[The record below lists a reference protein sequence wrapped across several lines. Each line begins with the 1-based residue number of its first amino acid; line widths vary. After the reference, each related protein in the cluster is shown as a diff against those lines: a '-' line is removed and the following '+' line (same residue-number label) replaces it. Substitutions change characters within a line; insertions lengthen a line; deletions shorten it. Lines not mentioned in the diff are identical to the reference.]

1 LGGRR
6 YVIKKVLQALATLA
20 FILVFNFFLFR
31 IMPSD
36 PVKLL
41 TKQKGIQLSQAAQQ
55 ELIAE
60 LGLDKPLPAQFLT
73 YAGNTLRGEF
83 GPSFL
88 YQGQSVMEVFLRA
101 LWPTLLLVGTATVL
115 MTIIGLYLGIRGGWS
130 RGSRLDTGSMGFS
143 LLFYSMP
150 DFWLAMML
158 LVLFSTF
165 LGWFPS
171 GGYSTPN
178 ADITG
183 IAHVVDV
190 LNHLFLP
197 MVTLTLG
204 YLGEY
209 YLVMRSSLL
218 DVLGEEYVTTVRAK
232 GIRED
237 RVLWGH
243 AVRNALLPTISQ
255 IALGFGFILGGAITI
270 ELVFSYPGL
279 GLLTIN
285 ALDSQDF
292 RLLQGLFFFASVAIL
307 VSNLAA
313 DLLYSWFD
321 PRVKE
326 A

>member
-1 LGGRR
+1 MGGRR

>member
-1 LGGRR
+1 MGGRR

-31 IMPSD
+31 VMPSD

-55 ELIAE
+55 ELINE

-73 YAGNTLRGEF
+73 YAGDTLRGQF

-88 YQGQSVMEVFLRA
+88 YQGQSVMDVFLRA

-183 IAHVVDV
+183 IPHVVDV

-307 VSNLAA
+307 ISNLAA

>member
-31 IMPSD
+31 VMPSD

-55 ELIAE
+55 ELINE

-73 YAGNTLRGEF
+73 YAGDTLRGHF

-183 IAHVVDV
+183 VAHIVDV

-197 MVTLTLG
+197 MITLTLG

>member
-31 IMPSD
+31 VMPSD

-55 ELIAE
+55 ELINE

-73 YAGNTLRGEF
+73 YAGDTLRGQF

-88 YQGQSVMEVFLRA
+88 YQGQSVMDVFLRA
-101 LWPTLLLVGTATVL
+101 LWPTLLLVGTATVF

-183 IAHVVDV
+183 IPHVVDV

-307 VSNLAA
+307 ISNLAA

>member
-1 LGGRR
+1 
-6 YVIKKVLQALATLA
+6 
-20 FILVFNFFLFR
+20 
-31 IMPSD
+31 
-36 PVKLL
+36 
-41 TKQKGIQLSQAAQQ
+41 
-55 ELIAE
+55 
-60 LGLDKPLPAQFLT
+60 
-73 YAGNTLRGEF
+73 
-83 GPSFL
+83 
-88 YQGQSVMEVFLRA
+88 
-101 LWPTLLLVGTATVL
+101 
-115 MTIIGLYLGIRGGWS
+115 
-130 RGSRLDTGSMGFS
+130 
-143 LLFYSMP
+143 
-150 DFWLAMML
+150 
-158 LVLFSTF
+158 
-165 LGWFPS
+165 
-171 GGYSTPN
+171 
-178 ADITG
+178 
-183 IAHVVDV
+183 
-190 LNHLFLP
+190 

-218 DVLGEEYVTTVRAK
+218 DVLGEEYITTVRAK

-255 IALGFGFILGGAITI
+255 IALGFGFIIGGAITI

-292 RLLQGLFFFASVAIL
+292 LLLQGLFFFCSVAIL

-321 PRVKE
+321 PRVRE

>member
-31 IMPSD
+31 VMPSD

-55 ELIAE
+55 ELINE

-73 YAGNTLRGEF
+73 YAGDTLRGQF

-88 YQGQSVMEVFLRA
+88 YQGQSVMDVFLRA

-183 IAHVVDV
+183 IPHVVDV

-307 VSNLAA
+307 ISNLAA

>member
-31 IMPSD
+31 VMPSD

-55 ELIAE
+55 ELINE
-60 LGLDKPLPAQFLT
+60 LGLDKPLPAQFLA
-73 YAGNTLRGEF
+73 YAGDTLRGQF

-88 YQGQSVMEVFLRA
+88 YQGQSVMDVFLRA

-183 IAHVVDV
+183 IPHVVDV

-307 VSNLAA
+307 ISNLAA